1 MELTDPVEIY
11 VPASNIEA
19 HLIEDLLRSH
29 NIAAVAVDDVSA
41 VGTWWGGSLPMIHH
55 PAIFVDRQHAEAARE
70 LLREYETQRQ
80 RQRQAVATGAPIEV
94 TCEACGAVSTFAPE
108 LNGTTQQCSAC
119 LAFVDVGELDWPVD
133 VGEPEDAEPDQDGAG
148 EPQATVMITSS

>member
-1 MELTDPVEIY
+1 
-11 VPASNIEA
+11 
-19 HLIEDLLRSH
+19 
-29 NIAAVAVDDVSA
+29 
-41 VGTWWGGSLPMIHH
+41 MIHH

-70 LLREYETQRQ
+70 LLRDYETQRQ
-80 RQRQAVATGAPIEV
+80 RQRQAVAAGAPIEV

-148 EPQATVMITSS
+148 EP